1 MRRWRHFNKGQHWKF
16 WRMHNSTSQVLPPP
30 LSSQSGWP
38 GMTTKGYPKMWLR
51 SAIWFLDKETKHV
64 LFITSS
70 PGFSLFRS
78 VLVGVHAGVCLG
90 QRTYTFHKL
99 CVFHYFPIVVFLLF
113 EIQSAGLYPGLPNL
127 TWFSLPADNN
137 ILLPG
142 ENFRLNRRQIFWGKR
157 KYSSLERK
165 VHPFH
170 ILSSPVIYFCNN
182 WSCAILLALHPN
194 NPFKIVLAASFD
206 LVEFQFHF

>member
-1 MRRWRHFNKGQHWKF
+1 MTRNDDKRISGDVVALRHLISRQRDKTCFIHYI
-16 WRMHNSTSQVLPPP
+16 
-30 LSSQSGWP
+30 LSC
-38 GMTTKGYPKMWLR
+38 
-51 SAIWFLDKETKHV
+51 
-64 LFITSS
+64 
-70 PGFSLFRS
+70 FSLFRS

-99 CVFHYFPIVVFLLF
+99 YVFHYFPIVVFLLF

-127 TWFSLPADNN
+127 TWVSLPADNN

-206 LVEFQFHF
+206 LEEFQFHF

>member
-16 WRMHNSTSQVLPPP
+16 WRMHNSTSQVPHPHFQVSQDDQEWRQKDIRGCGYAPPFDFKTKRQNMFYSLHSLLFFSFP
-30 LSSQSGWP
+30 FCTGWGP
-38 GMTTKGYPKMWLR
+38 CR
-51 SAIWFLDKETKHV
+51 
-64 LFITSS
+64 
-70 PGFSLFRS
+70 SLF
-78 VLVGVHAGVCLG
+78 GP
-90 QRTYTFHKL
+90 TFHKL
-99 CVFHYFPIVVFLLF
+99 YVFHYFAIVVFLLF

-127 TWFSLPADNN
+127 TWVSLPADNN

-157 KYSSLERK
+157 KYSSLERE

-194 NPFKIVLAASFD
+194 NPFKIVLATSFD
-206 LVEFQFHF
+206 LEEFQFHF